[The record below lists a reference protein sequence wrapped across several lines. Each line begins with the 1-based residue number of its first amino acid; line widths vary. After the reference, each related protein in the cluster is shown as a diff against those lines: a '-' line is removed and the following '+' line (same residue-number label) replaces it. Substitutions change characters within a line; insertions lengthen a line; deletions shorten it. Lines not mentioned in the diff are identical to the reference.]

1 MPKAIKRIDPS
12 STPVVALEQRGFAK
26 TLVKWQRAHGRHDLP
41 WQKNLHPYPV
51 WLSEVMLQQTQVSTV
66 RAYFTKF
73 MDRFPTVQDLA
84 QAHEDEVM
92 SLWSGLGYYSRG
104 RNLHACAKRVVQDF
118 NGAFPSEL
126 KDLIGLPGIG
136 PSTGAAIASIC
147 FKKEEAIM
155 DGNVARV
162 LSRYL
167 GYGGDLSQS
176 AHQRMLHAFAKA
188 LLPRGGSDMPV
199 YTQGIMDLGATV
211 CTPKRV
217 LCERCPVRSTC
228 VAFAQHKVLEL
239 PFKSKKIKRT
249 QKSIY
254 WLIAMNDQAQV
265 LGAKR
270 GLEGIWA
277 GMHAFPEF
285 ESETTLRQALPRDVV
300 VRPLSVIK
308 HELTHQSLSIHG
320 FACLFKEQGARL
332 RAQKKAQKPWDSALN
347 LAGFEWMDMA
357 HWARV
362 GRPKPVADFLDQ
374 LDWLA

>member
-1 MPKAIKRIDPS
+1 MPKAIKPTDPTSIS
-12 STPVVALEQRGFAK
+12 STAIEQLGFAK

-66 RAYFTKF
+66 RAYFSKF
-73 MDRFPTVQDLA
+73 MARFPTVQDLA

-118 NGAFPSEL
+118 NGVFPSEL
-126 KDLIGLPGIG
+126 NDLVSLPGIG

-147 FKKEEAIM
+147 YAKREAIM
-155 DGNVARV
+155 DGNVSRV

-167 GYGGDLSQS
+167 GYARDLSQG
-176 AHQRMLHAFAKA
+176 AHQRELHAFAKA
-188 LLPRGGSDMPV
+188 LLPERVKDMPV
-199 YTQGIMDLGATV
+199 YTQGIMDLGAMV

-217 LCERCPVRSTC
+217 LCEQCPVQGTC
-228 VAFAQHKVLEL
+228 VAFAQNKVFEL

-254 WLIAMNDQAQV
+254 WLIAMNDRAQV
-265 LGAKR
+265 LGARR
-270 GLEGIWA
+270 GLDGIWA

-285 ESETTLRQALPRDVV
+285 ESELALRNALPAGVE
-300 VRPLSVIK
+300 VRPLSVMK

-320 FACLFKEQGARL
+320 FAWLFKEQGTSARV
-332 RAQKKAQKPWDSALN
+332 QKKVPKPWQSALEGR
-347 LAGFEWMDMA
+347 GFEWMDMA

-362 GRPKPVADFLDQ
+362 GRPKPVADFLNQ
-374 LDWLA
+374 LDGLV